1 MQTRE
6 SDTIRSEARDRG
18 QPGRRRNLA
27 MSFVAVGLVLGLAVS
42 FSFSSPEPDP
52 VRTRGRDLPLHR
64 PEALA
69 GALRFERPACPVPS
83 RVAGDLQFRL
93 PGPATVTPSAG
104 LQ

>member
-1 MQTRE
+1 MQIRE
-6 SDTIRSEARDRG
+6 SDTIRSEAKDRG

-27 MSFVAVGLVLGLAVS
+27 MSLVAVGLVLGVAVS
-42 FSFSSPEPDP
+42 SSFSSPQPDP

-64 PEALA
+64 QEALA

-83 RVAGDLQFRL
+83 RVAGELEIRL
-93 PGPATVTPSAG
+93 PKPAAVALAAA